1 VSAVIIV
8 TKASRRFKQNLTA
21 WQLCR
26 NLDEINISYKNFK
39 KIINDKTRNLVG
51 KFGTLLGQ
59 LLPLVVVRHTTA
71 PTVK

>member
-1 VSAVIIV
+1 MKLISA
-8 TKASRRFKQNLTA
+8 TKTL
-21 WQLCR
+21 
-26 NLDEINISYKNFK
+26 K